1 MQTPQE
7 LIPALRRLLL
17 EEGGSLSPS
26 QALAVL
32 RLPDEAVPALAELA
46 AEVKQRFADPKM
58 DLCAIIN
65 AKSGNCC
72 EDCSYCSQSARFKT
86 EIKAYPMLPQP
97 AMVEAA
103 KQAEADGVNHFCLV
117 TSGRGMEPG
126 PDLELACG
134 TLEAITSGTR
144 LARCASFGIID
155 EPTVAR
161 LKQAGLNRY
170 HHNIETSER
179 HFSAVCTT
187 HSYQDRID
195 TIKAVQR
202 QGLEVCAGG
211 ILGMGESEQ
220 DRVDMAFALAE
231 LKVESIPLNILN
243 SFPGTPVSELKDG
256 RIRAL
261 DAVKAVAM
269 FRLVNPKAIIRLA
282 GGRVLN
288 LGEHERLALA
298 AGINGLLVGN
308 YLTSLGPTVRRD
320 LALLKE
326 MGFTVAPNPAP
337 VPKAGEAVGAGA

>member
-1 MQTPQE
+1 LQTSHE
-7 LIPALRRLLL
+7 LIDSLRHLLIN
-17 EEGGSLSPS
+17 EGGSLTPS

-32 RLPDEAVPALAELA
+32 KLPDEAVPALAELA
-46 AEVKQRFADPKM
+46 SDVKARYAEAKV

-86 EIKAYPMLPQP
+86 EIAAYPMLPQQ

-126 PDLELACG
+126 PDLDLACS
-134 TLEAITSGTR
+134 TLEAITSGTH
-144 LARCASFGIID
+144 LARCASLGIVD
-155 EPTVAR
+155 EATLAQ

-202 QGLEVCAGG
+202 QGIEVCAGG
-211 ILGMGESEQ
+211 ILGMGETEQ

-231 LKVESIPLNILN
+231 LGVESIPLNILN

-269 FRLVNPKAIIRLA
+269 FRLANPKAIIRLA

-320 LALLKE
+320 LALLKD
-326 MGFTVAPNPAP
+326 MGFTVSPNPAP
-337 VPKAGEAVGAGA
+337 VPKLGETAGAAA